1 VKRKLSQLPLNESG
15 KEAHVCYCALCEE
28 VLTLSTRKIDPRKIM
43 LIFEGRCPD
52 CGFALEA
59 VLKCELLRI
68 ASEISLLTH
77 PKISDPNCLL
87 TTTNQPREFKISKA
101 DMLPMDSKPNLTTG
115 ISELDQLLPF
125 RLGQLIALY
134 GRPANKLSSL
144 LCVRAILP
152 KPLGLD
158 SDVVFIDGGNIFD
171 AYATSANAIR
181 HEIEVESVLTRI
193 HLSRAFTY
201 HQLATLINEKL
212 PQALDHFNARLAIVS
227 DITSLYCDPDV
238 QDAWDAFN
246 TFRRDIRTLAMLA
259 EQKHA
264 LIVTTN
270 LEPRNTRMNTTM
282 RQTAHVSAE
291 LEDHGTFTQLTL
303 SRHPFTPQL
312 KTTINPN
319 KQTLENYLEWSG
331 QPWRGERLSKSK

>member
-1 VKRKLSQLPLNESG
+1 MYYKTGLEILREHQANPKLSTG
-15 KEAHVCYCALCEE
+15 
-28 VLTLSTRKIDPRKIM
+28 
-43 LIFEGRCPD
+43 
-52 CGFALEA
+52 
-59 VLKCELLRI
+59 
-68 ASEISLLTH
+68 
-77 PKISDPNCLL
+77 
-87 TTTNQPREFKISKA
+87 
-101 DMLPMDSKPNLTTG
+101 NL
-115 ISELDQLLPF
+115 ELDQLLPF

-134 GRPANKLSSL
+134 GRTANKLSSL

-152 KPLGLD
+152 KPLGFD

-171 AYATSANAIR
+171 AYATSAHAIR

-212 PQALDHFNARLAIVS
+212 PQALDHFNAQLAIVS
-227 DITSLYCDPDV
+227 DITLLYCDPDV

-270 LEPRNTRMNTTM
+270 LETRNTRMNTTM

-291 LEDHGTFTQLTL
+291 LQDHGTFTQLTI
-303 SRHPFTPQL
+303 SRHPFIPQL
-312 KTTINPN
+312 KTAISPN
-319 KQTLENYLEWSG
+319 EQTLDNYLE
-331 QPWRGERLSKSK
+331 WRGERL